1 MDARSSHQ
9 EWKWALSPRKRLGGK
24 NEATALDG
32 MDRSARK
39 MRKAVYM
46 DSQHTPGKISISE
59 GSFLSRT
66 KAVEN
71 IDYPHYHALLRKLNM
86 PFVKGVEDR
95 HDCNRIEKKGN
106 PTFLKFHPYPPSV
119 LPDYHL
125 HYPYPTPYGPDYPL
139 FPLRDDVPLGDTC
152 SGFVSPGGDAY
163 LKPGIGR
170 TIPSL
175 VDFSDVKPQHR
186 VPRPDTGFQTTLKR
200 KKMLLEELKQDRR
213 WNSRAVPDISIR
225 ARLGGW
231 TSPLRVTALK
241 PHHEEYSVNH
251 LYTFD
256 EKATCTDDGEPLL
269 QSNKKYNAKDSFY
282 KSSTQKAYEMVP
294 WDKMLPPK
302 LDPEETTVEKAADP
316 ISQCFTLKRYEGLP
330 AITQMVG
337 GLWDR
342 FQTRSFLAPVKPV
355 NFVSPS
361 SRSKYIPLYTGCVHS
376 TNADDVDDPCGDI
389 TSLAK
394 PRSSEILYTSSSC
407 SANIPGYTGKV
418 HFTATHPANSHHPST
433 TPSPDSGVHH
443 TLRREMA
450 VDLFRHQG
458 PLSRMVTTV
467 KPYNPFNKKEK
478 ETVGY

>member
-1 MDARSSHQ
+1 MD
-9 EWKWALSPRKRLGGK
+9 
-24 NEATALDG
+24 T
-32 MDRSARK
+32 
-39 MRKAVYM
+39 Y
-46 DSQHTPGKISISE
+46 SQLTPGKISISE

-71 IDYPHYHALLRKLNM
+71 IDYPHYCALLRKLNM

-95 HDCNRIEKKGN
+95 HDYGRMEKKCS

-125 HYPYPTPYGPDYPL
+125 HYPYPPPYGPDYPL
-139 FPLRDDVPLGDTC
+139 FPLRDDVPLHDVC
-152 SGFVSPGGDAY
+152 SGFLSPGGDAE
-163 LKPGIGR
+163 LKPGVGR

-175 VDFSDVKPQHR
+175 VDFSDVKPQNR

-200 KKMLLEELKQDRR
+200 KTILLEELKQDRR

-231 TSPLRVTALK
+231 TSPLKVTPSQ
-241 PHHEEYSVNH
+241 PHHGEHSVNRP
-251 LYTFD
+251 YTFD
-256 EKATCTDDGEPLL
+256 EEAT
-269 QSNKKYNAKDSFY
+269 
-282 KSSTQKAYEMVP
+282 ST
-294 WDKMLPPK
+294 MLPPK

-316 ISQCFTLKRYEGLP
+316 VSHCFILKRYEGLP

-361 SRSKYIPLYTGCVHS
+361 SRSKYIPHYTGCVQS
-376 TNADDVDDPCGDI
+376 TNADDIDNPCGDI
-389 TSLAK
+389 TSLAQ
-394 PRSSEILYTSSSC
+394 PRSSEILYTNSSR

-418 HFTATHPANSHHPST
+418 HFTATHPANSDRPST
-433 TPSPDSGVHH
+433 TPSPDSEVHH
-443 TLRREMA
+443 VLRKGMA

-467 KPYNPFNKKEK
+467 MPYNPFNKKDK
-478 ETVGY
+478 ETISY